1 MVHSYARVVPPSSR
15 EDRLDRILRAATK
28 VFATRGYRRTQMA
41 DVASEAG
48 VSAGNLY
55 QYVESKEA
63 LFHACLATAD
73 PDGRAPFG
81 DRPLATPDPA
91 ETRNLVESALRTI
104 RKPGALAAAL
114 ETDDPADVAGE
125 LAGIIGDFYDR
136 TAATRHIQSLIE
148 AAAADRPDLFEAYFV
163 KMRRPALA
171 GLTEYLRRRMGSG
184 HLRQVPDA
192 ATTARLI
199 NETQAWFA
207 RHRPFDQD
215 TDDVPDD
222 ATARATVIDVLVAGL
237 LPRPPTS
244 L

>member
-1 MVHSYARVVPPSSR
+1 
-15 EDRLDRILRAATK
+15 
-28 VFATRGYRRTQMA
+28 MA

-48 VSAGNLY
+48 VSTGNLY

-63 LFHACLATAD
+63 LFHACLLAAS
-73 PDGRAPFG
+73 PEGHESRG
-81 DRPLATPDPA
+81 DRPLPTPQPTD
-91 ETRNLVESALRTI
+91 TRRLVDAGLQAI

-114 ETDDPADVAGE
+114 ETDDPADVAAE
-125 LAGIIGDFYDR
+125 LAGIISEFYDR
-136 TAATRHIQSLIE
+136 TAATRRFQALIE

-171 GLTEYLRRRMGSG
+171 ALTDYLRRRIDSG
-184 HLRQVPDA
+184 HLRPVPDV

-207 RHRPFDQD
+207 RHRPYDQD

-222 ATARATVIDVLVAGL
+222 DTARATVIDVLVAGL
-237 LPRPPTS
+237 LPRARP
-244 L
+244 

>member
-1 MVHSYARVVPPSSR
+1 MPRSTP
-15 EDRLDRILRAATK
+15 EERLTRIVEAATH
-28 VFATRGYRRTQMA
+28 VFATRGYRRAQMA
-41 DVASEAG
+41 DVAAEAG

-63 LFHACLATAD
+63 LFHACLATAAQGSD
-73 PDGRAPFG
+73 LSSDL
-81 DRPLATPDPA
+81 PLATPDPA
-91 ETRNLVESALRTI
+91 DTRRLVEGGLRTL

-114 ETDDPADVAGE
+114 QVADPSDVSAE
-125 LAGIIGDFYDR
+125 LAEIIGEFYDR
-136 TAATRHIQSLIE
+136 TAASRRFQALIE
-148 AAAADRPDLFEAYFV
+148 AAAADRPDLFDAYFV

-171 GLTEYLRRRMGSG
+171 ALTNYLRRRIDSG
-184 HLRQVPDA
+184 HLRPVPDV

-237 LPRPPTS
+237 LP
-244 L
+244 